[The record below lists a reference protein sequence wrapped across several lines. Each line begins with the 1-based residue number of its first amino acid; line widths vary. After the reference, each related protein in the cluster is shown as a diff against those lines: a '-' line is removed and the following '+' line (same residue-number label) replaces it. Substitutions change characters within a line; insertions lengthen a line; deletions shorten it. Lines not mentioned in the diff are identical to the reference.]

1 MIILEYV
8 SPIETCSCGGEI
20 SITLKTRVQDSV
32 TIKQKIKFCIKCNKT
47 FQ

>member
-8 SPIETCSCGGEI
+8 PPIETCSCGGEI

>member
-32 TIKQKIKFCIKCNKT
+32 IKQKIKFCIKCNKT